1 MIDGATRRLGALL
14 ELNREHAALR
24 WAFLYFFCLLTGYYV
39 LRPVRDAMVAGE
51 NTASTSPAAPI
62 ASRTGR
68 ST

>member
-39 LRPVRDAMVAGE
+39 LRPVRDAMGAAGDVE
-51 NTASTSPAAPI
+51 AVFSPATM

-68 ST
+68 RT